1 MADPNKSGN
10 IALEEILRTNLSTVP
25 VPTVPRYAEQPGY
38 GQSGIQE
45 IERRKAELQKVRSA
59 AERGKEDI
67 GRFEEAGGMLKRQL
81 QEEAAYQK
89 ERGLLD
95 IERGRPIPKELPE
108 FVPPKQTFDEL
119 FSMLMV
125 GIGTGTGAGRG
136 NYMIA
141 ANAMIGAMEGY
152 QKGKKDQLNNAI
164 KEFDIAVKRAAQEE
178 KINIARYNQIVNDKK
193 LTLGEKIRQIS
204 IQANAVDDKIMAAK
218 TRRGSLDEVL
228 KEINRQETALTSF
241 EEKRLKAEQ
250 DLANEMRRRQER
262 KEDKEDARAAAF
274 ASRAPQLVEIMTA
287 DGKKEVRDLNQIKF
301 DKSGRPVLGEGETL
315 LGKAGGKADEERL
328 KVTADVEKRIDS
340 AVDSV
345 TGMTKVLE
353 ATKDEDL
360 RKKWQ
365 QGSTQISRFLAE
377 YNPGRGQEDSLFS
390 RFVRE
395 KSMDRLDPKVRDLVI
410 TIMQAR
416 NDYYKQKNGTA
427 VSGSEASRSFGAV
440 IQPTDSLDVL
450 ASKARNAGE
459 GFAEKLDTY
468 SEDYVLGKK
477 AVERLKNTAEKFRKS
492 AQTDEERLRELE
504 AKRGGQ

>member
-1 MADPNKSGN
+1 MPTLD
-10 IALEEILRTNLSTVP
+10 EILNANLSSIAIP
-25 VPTVPRYAEQPGY
+25 SVPRYSTLPDY
-38 GQSGIQE
+38 GPAGIQE
-45 IERRKAELQKVRSA
+45 IERRKEELQKIRSA
-59 AERGKEDI
+59 AERGKENL
-67 GRFEEAGGMLKRQL
+67 GRFEEAGGVLKGQIL
-81 QEEAAYQK
+81 GKAAFEK
-89 ERGLLD
+89 EQGLLD
-95 IERGRPIPKELPE
+95 IEKGRPIPKELPE

-178 KINIARYNQIVNDKK
+178 KINIAKYNQIVNDKK

-250 DLANEMRRRQER
+250 DLKNEIRRREER
-262 KEDKEDARAAAF
+262 KEERADARAAAL
-274 ASRAPQLVEIMTA
+274 ASRAPQLVEVKLA
-287 DGKKEVRDLNQIKF
+287 DGTMEVRDLNRMKF
-301 DKSGRPVLGEGETL
+301 DASGRPVLGAGESIV
-315 LGKAGGKADEERL
+315 GKAGTAKDDGEGRL
-328 KVTADVEKRIDS
+328 KVTADVEKRIDT

-345 TGMTKVLE
+345 SAMTKVLE

-377 YNPGRGQEDSLFS
+377 YNPGRGQEDSLLS
-390 RFVRE
+390 RAVRE
-395 KSMDRLDPKVRDLVI
+395 KSMERLDPKVRDLVI

-416 NDYYKQKNGTA
+416 NDYYKRINGTA
-427 VSGSEASRSFGAV
+427 VSGSEASRSFGSV
-440 IQPTDSLDVL
+440 IQPTDSLDIL
-450 ASKARNAGE
+450 ASKAKNIGE
-459 GFAEKLDTY
+459 GFAKKLDRY
-468 SEDYVLGKK
+468 AKGYILSKPEAEELQNLSESFRK
-477 AVERLKNTAEKFRKS
+477 AAQTEEERLK
-492 AQTDEERLRELE
+492 ELE
-504 AKRGGQ
+504 TKRRGG